1 MSSTSSSSLI
11 WLVDHCFHFC
21 SNWWW
26 QTAATFIRV
35 KYISNETS
43 PELSKTEMPVDETSI
58 DAEQTPDDKKKNGLS
73 IGDYLEPVKWQGLLL
88 LDSPCLDQA
97 LFPLSRKQLHIPYC
111 QYTLQIFLND
121 TLGKFKSKPAT
132 LAIHHRYEETCQ
144 RFEKV
149 AGEACQRRRW
159 RNMPKARKSCW
170 RGTPKTRESC
180 WRGMPKEK

>member
-132 LAIHHRYEETCQ
+132 LAINHHYEETCQ

-149 AGEACQRRRW
+149 AGEACQRLEKVAEEACQRR
-159 RNMPKARKSCW
+159 K
-170 RGTPKTRESC
+170 
-180 WRGMPKEK
+180 